1 MGFPSETTFLVT
13 GPSTKN
19 LESFLQPSVG
29 CFFDV
34 KCTSDYRIRL
44 LVSIAQIE
52 IFFGIDKFLW
62 LGGDRALTV
71 LFRKSFV
78 GQKGV
83 LRTSHETKDIDFGK
97 IGQFVWIYLA
107 HHEIVLR
114 DTIVAA
120 MRLQQGL

>member
-62 LGGDRALTV
+62 LGGDRALTI

-83 LRTSHETKDIDFGK
+83 RADEKMEPFLDFR
-97 IGQFVWIYLA
+97 F
-107 HHEIVLR
+107 
-114 DTIVAA
+114 
-120 MRLQQGL
+120 